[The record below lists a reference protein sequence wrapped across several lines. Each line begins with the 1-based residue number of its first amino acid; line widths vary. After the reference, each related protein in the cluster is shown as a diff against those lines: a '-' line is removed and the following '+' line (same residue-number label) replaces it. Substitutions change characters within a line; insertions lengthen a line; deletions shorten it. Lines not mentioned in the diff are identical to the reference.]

1 MDSTENKI
9 EMDVNDVENI
19 KSEDNNNLK
28 TNENTTINTSLN
40 NQRQF
45 FLRIHSQQNQHH
57 HHHHNHGGEE
67 YNQLNHDHKCKCK
80 YQKKKTFGNIGT
92 NFVFLKKY
100 VFGPAV
106 HIWFWLFCN
115 VATVFG
121 WMIWLYAVGDYYP
134 KKLYYALDVLCVV
147 VEYYLIM
154 AYITEPGIIPRKCPL
169 YPIKEDLEKNEENVE
184 NNKDK
189 KKEEKY
195 EPTPGIF
202 TERKCETCQI
212 MRPPGASHCSE
223 CDNCVMGFDHHCL
236 FISNCVGKRNR
247 KYFVLFLVYG
257 GIFAFIATCLMI
269 RIMYYVY
276 VTKFDETLLIIW
288 RNNKF
293 LLILSII
300 LFIIFIN
307 SIPDPIKQRD
317 KLVFSGLAGY
327 AIFWWI
333 WSKNVQNGKVPS
345 YYTHLLLIGFGIALG
360 LTLFIMANLV
370 VQLYQISRKLT
381 LKTDFAIRKK
391 YRDNKVNNRSNDAL
405 MEYLKYI
412 PLKEKICNIFA
423 FFFSKIDDSL
433 IIPERDLVDNSS

>member
-1 MDSTENKI
+1 MDTTETKS
-9 EMDVNDVENI
+9 DVNILENI
-19 KSEDNNNLK
+19 NSDNNNILNK
-28 TNENTTINTSLN
+28 KENKNNSINKQEKGRLTTNNNNNNHSEESNHLN
-40 NQRQF
+40 CNCR
-45 FLRIHSQQNQHH
+45 HH
-57 HHHHNHGGEE
+57 C
-67 YNQLNHDHKCKCK
+67 HKHI
-80 YQKKKTFGNIGT
+80 GNIGR
-92 NFVFLKKY
+92 NFIFRKKY
-100 VFGPAV
+100 TFGPLI
-106 HIWFWLFCN
+106 HILFWIFCHIAN
-115 VATVFG
+115 VCG
-121 WMIWLYAVGDYYP
+121 WLIWLHAAGDFYP
-134 KKLYYALDVLCVV
+134 KKLYYFLSIFCVV
-147 VEYYLIM
+147 AEYYLTM
-154 AYITEPGIIPRKCPL
+154 AYITEPGIIPRNCPE
-169 YPIKEDLEKNEENVE
+169 YPVKEIELSEKNEEE
-184 NNKDK
+184 N
-189 KKEEKY
+189 KKEGKNQVL
-195 EPTPGIF
+195 PSVLL
-202 TERKCETCQI
+202 ERKCDTCNI
-212 MRPPGASHCSE
+212 MRPPGASHCSM

>member
-67 YNQLNHDHKCKCK
+67 YNQLNHGHKCKCK

-169 YPIKEDLEKNEENVE
+169 YPIKEDLEKNEENEE

-223 CDNCVMGFDHHCL
+223 CDNCVLGFDHHCL
-236 FISNCVGKRNR
+236 FISNCVGKRNH
-247 KYFVLFLVYG
+247 KYFVLFLVWGGLFAIIDTGLVLRTMYYVFVIKYDETIAILIKNNPFLFIICSILLVLG
-257 GIFAFIATCLMI
+257 VLYALNPLHNFCQIFLVTSIGLGIFA
-269 RIMYYVY
+269 
-276 VTKFDETLLIIW
+276 KIW
-288 RNNKF
+288 KNN
-293 LLILSII
+293 
-300 LFIIFIN
+300 
-307 SIPDPIKQRD
+307 IKSD
-317 KLVFSGLAGY
+317 KL
-327 AIFWWI
+327 
-333 WSKNVQNGKVPS
+333 PS
-345 YYTHLLLIGFGIALG
+345 YYTPWLFIALG
-360 LTLFIMANLV
+360 IAIGLAFFIFSNLII
-370 VQLYQISRKLT
+370 QLYMIARGLTVKQDHSINDKL
-381 LKTDFAIRKK
+381 A
-391 YRDNKVNNRSNDAL
+391 YNKSHNLTNDYL
-405 MEYLKYI
+405 NEYTKRHSFSEIL
-412 PLKEKICNIFA
+412 CNLFN
-423 FFFSKIDDSL
+423 FFFSRIDDSL
-433 IIPERDLVDNSS
+433 IVPERDLVENTT